1 MDIAK
6 LVRLHQIVGA
16 NHAAVGN
23 QLLRPALRFA
33 QVGRLPVAVLEG
45 SDLDVIERQVVLRPQ
60 SAPQRYHIGQPRG
73 VIHVASDVRFALI
86 PEESTDGIARHGT
99 EHGIIHDHRTQ
110 VLRDAGDS
118 LFGQV
123 DVRITTQHFAAHPAF
138 DAASAPRAV
147 DDADRNA
154 EHVVEHFGEEVTRS
168 GEFRRSSGRAGGP
181 ASGRPVLRRIGG
193 GMRNLHIMEF
203 SAFGARAGDDLVRI
217 RNRTL
222 PEAAERHLHIAL
234 PSGEPHFADQHTVER
249 HAVAAGEG
257 NPLRLVTSGRRPDRY
272 DPAAFGVTF
281 HGGSG
286 APRGLDFHRGIRLG
300 PAPQPDLGILLKH
313 HVVADD
319 FGQPDFSRGAPS
331 GRKGDKKQED
341 SFHNGSVSNFRKNT
355 IFRRMK
361 NSGKRKISPQL
372 I

>member
-1 MDIAK
+1 M
-6 LVRLHQIVGA
+6 
-16 NHAAVGN
+16 
-23 QLLRPALRFA
+23 
-33 QVGRLPVAVLEG
+33 
-45 SDLDVIERQVVLRPQ
+45 
-60 SAPQRYHIGQPRG
+60 
-73 VIHVASDVRFALI
+73 
-86 PEESTDGIARHGT
+86 
-99 EHGIIHDHRTQ
+99 
-110 VLRDAGDS
+110 LRDAGDS

-123 DVRITTQHFAAHPAF
+123 DVRITAQHFAAHPAF

-154 EHVVEHFGEEVTRS
+154 EHVIEHFGEEVTRS
-168 GEFRRSSGRAGGP
+168 GEFRRSSGHAGRP
-181 ASGRPVLRRIGG
+181 ASGRPVLRHIGC

-319 FGQPDFSRGAPS
+319 FGQPDFSRGAPY

-341 SFHNGSVSNFRKNT
+341 SFHNGSVSNFCKNT

>member
-1 MDIAK
+1 M
-6 LVRLHQIVGA
+6 
-16 NHAAVGN
+16 
-23 QLLRPALRFA
+23 
-33 QVGRLPVAVLEG
+33 
-45 SDLDVIERQVVLRPQ
+45 
-60 SAPQRYHIGQPRG
+60 
-73 VIHVASDVRFALI
+73 
-86 PEESTDGIARHGT
+86 
-99 EHGIIHDHRTQ
+99 
-110 VLRDAGDS
+110 LRDAGDS

-123 DVRITTQHFAAHPAF
+123 DVRITAQHFAAHPAF

-181 ASGRPVLRRIGG
+181 ASGSPILRRISG

-222 PEAAERHLHIAL
+222 PETAERHLHIAL
-234 PSGEPHFADQHTVER
+234 PSGEPHFADQHAVER

-272 DPAAFGVTF
+272 GPATVGVAF

-286 APRGLDFHRGIRLG
+286 APRGLDFHRGMRLS